1 MMRTAISPRFAT
13 SSLGRFV
20 GVFVTRVS
28 FSPAASSDPPREERD
43 VLTRDDLVEVLAAIT
58 VTAPVRSD
66 EVTPSTNATA
76 VALAEAGE
84 PEWTLVATAHQTEG
98 KGRLGRS
105 WSDVADGSLLFSFV
119 LRPGLTPART
129 GLLSLLA
136 GAEMANAIRG
146 TTGRRVTCK
155 WPNDLIL
162 HDAKVGGVL
171 LEASVVDSA
180 VRYVVVGIGVNLE
193 PPHDVPGAG
202 GIGTAVGQRDLL
214 RAFFTRFA
222 SAYSAADVAFPQRVR
237 SAWLSVSSTVGQV
250 VRATTVD
257 GREMTGR
264 AVGIDDFGSLL
275 LSTDTGEARVTYGEV
290 EHLGTG

>member
-1 MMRTAISPRFAT
+1 M
-13 SSLGRFV
+13 
-20 GVFVTRVS
+20 
-28 FSPAASSDPPREERD
+28 
-43 VLTRDDLVEVLAAIT
+43 LTRDDLVEVLAAIT

-119 LRPGLTPART
+119 LRPELTPART

-136 GAEMANAIRG
+136 GAEMANAIRA

-180 VRYVVVGIGVNLE
+180 VRYVVVCRVREGSA
-193 PPHDVPGAG
+193 PPLGSETSCVRSSPGSPPR
-202 GIGTAVGQRDLL
+202 TAL
-214 RAFFTRFA
+214 RTSR
-222 SAYSAADVAFPQRVR
+222 SRNGSAARGSRCPRR
-237 SAWLSVSSTVGQV
+237 SARSSE
-250 VRATTVD
+250 R
-257 GREMTGR
+257 RPLTG
-264 AVGIDDFGSLL
+264 AW
-275 LSTDTGEARVTYGEV
+275 
-290 EHLGTG
+290 

>member
-1 MMRTAISPRFAT
+1 
-13 SSLGRFV
+13 
-20 GVFVTRVS
+20 
-28 FSPAASSDPPREERD
+28 

-66 EVTPSTNATA
+66 EVTRSTNATA

-119 LRPGLTPART
+119 LRPQLAPART

-136 GAEMANAIRG
+136 GAEMASAIRA

-171 LEASVVDSA
+171 LESSVADDA
-180 VRYVVVGIGVNLE
+180 VRYVVVGMGVNLE
-193 PPHDVPGAG
+193 PPPDVPGAG
-202 GIGTAVGQRDLL
+202 GIGTTVGQRDLL
-214 RAFFTRFA
+214 VAFFTRFA
-222 SAYSAADVAFPQRVR
+222 GVYTAANRELPQRVR
-237 SAWLSVSSTVGQV
+237 SAWLSLSATVGQV
-250 VRATTVD
+250 VRAKTID
-257 GREMTGR
+257 GREVTGR

-275 LSTDTGEARVTYGEV
+275 LSTDSGEARVAFGEV

>member
-1 MMRTAISPRFAT
+1 
-13 SSLGRFV
+13 
-20 GVFVTRVS
+20 
-28 FSPAASSDPPREERD
+28 

-76 VALAEAGE
+76 VALAESGE
-84 PEWTLVATAHQTEG
+84 PEWTLVATAHQTDG

-105 WSDVADGSLLFSFV
+105 WSDAAGASLLFSFV
-119 LRPGLTPART
+119 LRPELSPART

-136 GAEMANAIRG
+136 GAEMASAIRA

-162 HDAKVGGVL
+162 HDAKVGGIL
-171 LEASVVDSA
+171 LEASVADAA
-180 VRYVVVGIGVNLE
+180 VRYVVVGMGVNLE
-193 PPHDVPGAG
+193 PPPDVPGAG
-202 GIGTAVGQRDLL
+202 GIGTTVGQRDLL
-214 RAFFTRFA
+214 VAFLTRFA
-222 SAYSAADVAFPQRVR
+222 AVYTAASRELPQRVR
-237 SAWLSVSSTVGQV
+237 SAWLPLSSTVGQV
-250 VRATTVD
+250 VRATTID
-257 GREMTGR
+257 GREVVGR

-275 LSTDTGEARVTYGEV
+275 LSTDTGEARVAFGEV